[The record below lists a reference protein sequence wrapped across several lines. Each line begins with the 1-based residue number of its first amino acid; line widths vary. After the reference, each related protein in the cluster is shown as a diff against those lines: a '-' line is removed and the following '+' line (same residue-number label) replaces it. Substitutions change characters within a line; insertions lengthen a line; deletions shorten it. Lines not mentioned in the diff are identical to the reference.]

1 MDERDRTANGG
12 ETAVL
17 CSGGLDSAVLLADA
31 ARQGPVQPVYIG
43 ADLSWEARERAMLD
57 RLLASPRFAGRV
69 ASLASLEFS
78 ARDLY
83 PPGHWV
89 LTGNPPAYDTPD
101 ANVYLPGRN
110 VMLLAKTAVFCAG
123 QAIGRIVIGPLAGNP
138 FPDATPAFFDA
149 MAAAVSRGLDHRLS
163 IEAPFLRLH
172 KAHVIRLGIELGV
185 PLELTLSCM
194 KPAEGAHCGLC
205 SKCRERRDAFAEA
218 GVADPT
224 LYAAA
229 SPRV

>member
-1 MDERDRTANGG
+1 MDEGDRKANGV

-31 ARQGPVQPVYIG
+31 ARQVPVQPVYIEAG
-43 ADLSWEARERAMLD
+43 LSWEASERAMLD
-57 RLLASPRFAGRV
+57 RLLASPRFAGHV
-69 ASLASLEFS
+69 ATLARLEFS

-83 PPGHWV
+83 PPVHWA

-101 ANVYLPGRN
+101 AEVYLPGRN
-110 VMLLAKTAVFCAG
+110 VMLLAKTAVFCAAQG
-123 QAIGRIVIGPLAGNP
+123 IGRIVIGPLAGNP

-149 MAAAVSRGLDHRLS
+149 MATAVSRGLDHRMS

-172 KAHVIRLGIELGV
+172 KADVIRLGIELGV

-205 SKCRERRDAFAEA
+205 SKCRERRDAFADA
-218 GVADPT
+218 DVADPT
-224 LYAAA
+224 LYVAA

>member
-1 MDERDRTANGG
+1 MDERDRTADGCR
-12 ETAVL
+12 TAVL

-43 ADLSWEARERAMLD
+43 AGLSWETRERAMLD

-69 ASLASLEFS
+69 AALASLEFS

-83 PPGHWV
+83 PPGHWA

-101 ANVYLPGRN
+101 ADVYLPGRN
-110 VMLLAKTAVFCAG
+110 VMLLAKTAVFCAA

-149 MAAAVSRGLDHRLS
+149 MATAVSGGLDYRVS
-163 IEAPFLRLH
+163 IDAPFLRFH
-172 KAHVIRLGIELGV
+172 KADVIRLGIELGV

-194 KPAEGAHCGLC
+194 KPAEGAHCGSC
-205 SKCRERRDAFAEA
+205 SKCRERRDGFADA

-224 LYAAA
+224 LYLAP
-229 SPRV
+229 SPRL